1 MPLSYLN
8 VDVIN
13 PSTVNTVTV
22 NNIDIVGTTGF
33 IAQRSL
39 AIGLNAGYSNTGSL
53 AIGTNALQNATSFNN
68 TAIGNLTLQS
78 ASSNCTALGYGAGS
92 GTTGGSGTFVGYNA
106 GALTTTGYANTIVG
120 AEAGQQ
126 VTTGNSN
133 VFVGYRAGV
142 GNSGGSIT
150 TGSNN
155 VFIGTNGFD
164 ASATTSNTIILGN
177 ASTTTLAC
185 QVTSITSLSDGRD
198 KKNIETLPIGLEF
211 INELNPVK
219 FVWNDRDEQGK
230 HNIKDCGFIAQ
241 DLKSIQEKYNIAEEL
256 QLVNEEITEGK
267 MYASYGRLVPVL
279 VQAIKDLSAK
289 VEQLENK

>member
-1 MPLSYLN
+1 MPLAYLN

-39 AIGLNAGYSNTGSL
+39 AIGLNAGHSNTGSL

-177 ASTTTLAC
+177 ALTTTLAC

-267 MYASYGRLVPVL
+267 MYASYGRLIPIL
-279 VQAIKDLSAK
+279 VKAIQDLAAK